1 MPARTLILGA
11 VYCFSSPA
19 IGADAPVPDVI
30 QFNRDVRPIFSDKCY
45 ACHGP
50 DKGQRKADLRLDTKM
65 GIADARKSGAI
76 RSGKPSGSD
85 LVGRIASD
93 DPDEQMPPPKS
104 GKTLSSR
111 QQKILSRWIEQGA
124 QWRGHWAYIKPTRT
138 QPPQFE
144 DAADA
149 VPIDRYLLAK
159 IRAKGL
165 TLAPRADRATLIR
178 RLSLDLIGLSP
189 TPEEVAKFEGESMRD
204 PKSAFLNLT
213 DRLLESPHFGERMA
227 IYWLDLVRYADSV
240 GYHKDS
246 HRNCWLYRDY
256 VIDAFNGNKPFD
268 QFATEQLAGDLL
280 PGDKFE
286 QFQWKTASGF
296 NRMNQT
302 TSEGGAQAKEY
313 LAKYSADRV
322 RNTAAIFLGVT
333 MGCAE
338 CHDHKYDPITTRDFY
353 SFAAFFA
360 DLQER
365 GVGFPT
371 EMPMPSRAQVQRWR
385 GAEAELHRLRE
396 AAGSLGEPAG
406 QNEAGKVAAQ
416 IKGLEKEIGQVS
428 NSKSWAK
435 TLITVSGKP
444 RAIRILP
451 RGNWLDDSGPVV
463 EPAIPT
469 FLGSLDAVDG
479 RATRLDLAR
488 WVVSRD
494 NPLTARVFVN
504 RLWKLLFGEGI
515 ARSLDDLGS
524 QGEWPTHPELLDW
537 LAVEFIESGWDVKN
551 MVKLLVTTDAYQRSS
566 AVDRAARADDL
577 ENRHFAR
584 QASFR
589 LDAEIVRD
597 NALATSG
604 LLSTKI
610 GGRSVKPYQPANY
623 WYRLY
628 KDGKYNQD
636 HGDDL
641 YRRGLYT
648 YWRRSFWHPSLQAF
662 DAPAREECVAARPRS
677 NTPQQALV
685 LLNDPTYVEAA
696 RALGAKMML
705 EGGGTV
711 DQRNAW
717 VYRRALARNP
727 SEDELAILKA
737 VFERHLKKYDE
748 DADAAAKLLEIGEAE
763 LPDNVD
769 VTELAAWTAVARVIL
784 NLHET
789 ITRN

>member
-1 MPARTLILGA
+1 MRSHALI
-11 VYCFSSPA
+11 
-19 IGADAPVPDVI
+19 IGITISVLPGNAWSAPPDAPVPEAI
-30 QFNRDVRPIFSDKCY
+30 QFSRDVRPIFADKCY

-50 DKGQRKADLRLDTKM
+50 DKGQRKADLRLDTEA
-65 GIADARKSGAI
+65 GIAEAI
-76 RSGKPSGSD
+76 EAEAIVVGKPDASD
-85 LVGRIASD
+85 LVARIMSSD
-93 DPDEQMPPPKS
+93 PEEHMPPAKS
-104 GKTLSSR
+104 GKTLSPR
-111 QQKILSRWIEQGA
+111 EQAILRRWIEQGA
-124 QWRGHWAYIKPTRT
+124 KWQGHWAYIKPIRPEAPAI
-138 QPPQFE
+138 Q
-144 DAADA
+144 DATDA
-149 VPIDRYLLAK
+149 SPIDRFLLAG
-159 IRAKGL
+159 IRARGL
-165 TLAPRADRATLIR
+165 EPTRPADRATLIR
-178 RLSLDLIGLSP
+178 RMSLDLIGLPP
-189 TPEEVAKFEGESMRD
+189 TPEQVAQFESESKRD
-204 PKSAFLNLT
+204 PNSAIGNLV
-213 DRLLESPHFGERMA
+213 DRLLASPHFGERMA

-256 VIDAFNGNKPFD
+256 VIDAFNDNKPFD
-268 QFATEQLAGDLL
+268 QFATEQIAGDLMQ
-280 PGDKFE
+280 GSKFDQYE
-286 QFQWKTASGF
+286 WKVASGF

-322 RNTAAIFLGVT
+322 RNSAAIFLGAT

-338 CHDHKYDPITTRDFY
+338 CHDHKYDPITTKDFY

-360 DLQER
+360 DIQER

-371 EMPMPSRAQVQRWR
+371 EMHMPSRTQVRRWQELEGEISNLR
-385 GAEAELHRLRE
+385 GSDGA
-396 AAGSLGEPAG
+396 SDSD
-406 QNEAGKVAAQ
+406 VAARL
-416 IKGLEKEIGQVS
+416 KSLEDELKRVS
-428 NSKSWAK
+428 NSKSWPK

-444 RAIRILP
+444 RVIRILP
-451 RGNWLDDSGPVV
+451 RGNWLDDSGPAA
-463 EPAIPT
+463 EPAVPE
-469 FLGSLDAVDG
+469 FLGSLEVSG
-479 RATRLDLAR
+479 NRATRLDLAK
-488 WVVSRD
+488 WVVNRD

-537 LAVEFIESGWDVKN
+537 LAVEFMESGWDVKHT
-551 MVKLLVTTDAYQRSS
+551 VKLLVMTEAYQRSS
-566 AVDRAARADDL
+566 IVDRAARKRDPD
-577 ENRHFAR
+577 NRYFAR
-584 QASFR
+584 QTSFR

-597 NALATSG
+597 NALAISG
-604 LLSTKI
+604 LLSPTV

-696 RALGAKMML
+696 RVLGARMML
-705 EGGGTV
+705 NGGESI
-711 DQRNAW
+711 DQRIAW
-717 VYRRALARNP
+717 VCRRAVARRP
-727 SEDELAILKA
+727 SEEELAVLKS
-737 VFERHLKKYDE
+737 VFETYMKKYTD
-748 DADAAAKLLEIGEAE
+748 DAEEAAKLVSVGEAKQ
-763 LPDNVD
+763 PDDVD
-769 VTELAAWTAVARVIL
+769 LNELAAYTAVARVIL

-789 ITRN
+789 ITRE